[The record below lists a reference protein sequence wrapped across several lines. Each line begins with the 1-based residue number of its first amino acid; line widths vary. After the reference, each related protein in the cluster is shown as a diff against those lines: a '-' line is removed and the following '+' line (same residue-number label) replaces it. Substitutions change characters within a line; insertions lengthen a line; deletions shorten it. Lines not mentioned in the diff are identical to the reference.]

1 LSDANLH
8 DPFLHQLYDRLHDS
22 PMQQK
27 LRRLAPMPAGV
38 VYVQPPEHGEEE
50 IRAEFR
56 TIKSL
61 GFNCLKGLYVLP
73 GVDITRVEHIALDEG
88 LIPYYYGEGG
98 YEALTDEL
106 LTRLG
111 IDTNSSIEQIR
122 THKAFIEHQRKVIAA
137 RIDRRAVSPEVPS
150 DGRPRFPFSFDAIIT
165 EESAEH
171 FAEWLRQQ
179 YGTVDALSLAWNMNR
194 TLINRP
200 EPMWTT
206 WADVKTHC
214 VKQCQQTQ
222 EYRRLR
228 DVLRYKADVY
238 LGMVQERA
246 ANVMRF
252 DPNAPARA
260 GGEMG
265 LFLPFA
271 SRATDMEGVAEAMR
285 YAGSFYPSIHLA
297 WHFEE
302 VGFEVARPVYM
313 QSSVAVDWFKGG
325 WSATWES
332 TGGPQQL
339 SGGKAH
345 LYPKASP
352 QTAGFSVDGGVMR
365 QLILSYFAAGFRGF
379 GLWCWNPRTAG
390 WEAGEYALVDR
401 QGRPTDRAIE
411 AGRLGA
417 AANVWRDEL
426 WTSHKEP
433 LVGVYNDFDNDAMW
447 AVIAIGGREHFKHYP
462 VEARIGAARAFI
474 NGNVPFEYVTGI
486 DLDMGLAMRYS
497 VIYLASTI
505 AISYDRLELLREYVQ
520 NGGRLVIDLPGGW
533 YDDYGRMMNTARG
546 SIFEQIFGVTI
557 RDFQY
562 SQSANR
568 VRKIGVKPLDGL
580 VADLEV
586 TTARVVDTYD
596 TGAPAIT
603 ENRLGNGTAVVLGYE
618 AARLCHKPGD
628 DRLERWLRDYCVGAM
643 EHPFA
648 CDGAIVYRRAG
659 AIADHYFFINDG
671 HDKLVKL
678 DPKKMSYAK
687 WIDAVTQEAVDPNR
701 IELPGHS
708 GRWLRAVR

>member
-1 LSDANLH
+1 LSDAKLH
-8 DPFLHQLYDRLHDS
+8 DPFLHTLHDRLHNS

-27 LRRLAPMPAGV
+27 LRKLAPMPAGV
-38 VYVQPPEHGEEE
+38 VFIQTPEHTEDD
-50 IRAEFR
+50 IRRDFR

-73 GVDITRVEHIALDEG
+73 GVDITRIEHIALDEG

-98 YEALTDEL
+98 YEAITDEL
-106 LTRLG
+106 LTKLG
-111 IDTNSSIEQIR
+111 IDANLPVAEVRNHPAFVAHQTQLIR
-122 THKAFIEHQRKVIAA
+122 D

-150 DGRPRFPFSFDAIIT
+150 DGRPKFPFSFDAKIAD
-165 EESAEH
+165 ESAEH
-171 FAEWLRQQ
+171 FSQWLRQQ
-179 YGTVDALSLAWNMNR
+179 YGTVEALSLAWNMNR
-194 TLINRP
+194 ALISRP
-200 EPMWTT
+200 DPMWVT
-206 WADVKTHC
+206 WNDVKTHC
-214 VKQCQQTQ
+214 VAQCQQTQ

-238 LGMVQERA
+238 LSMVEERA
-246 ANVMRF
+246 ASVKAF
-252 DPNAPARA
+252 DANAPARA

-285 YAGSFYPSIHLA
+285 NTGSFYPSIHLA

-313 QSSVAVDWFKGG
+313 QSSLAADWFKGG

-345 LYPKASP
+345 LYPKMSP
-352 QTAGFSVDGGVMR
+352 HTAGFSVDGGLMR
-365 QLILSYFAAGFRGF
+365 QLILSYFAAGFKGF

-401 QGRPTDRAIE
+401 QNRPTDRAIE
-411 AGRLGA
+411 AGKLGA

-426 WTSHKEP
+426 WQSHKEP
-433 LVGVYNDFDNDAMW
+433 VVGVYNDFDNDAMW
-447 AVIAIGGREHFKHYP
+447 SVIAIGGREHFKHYP
-462 VEARIGAARAFI
+462 VEARIGAARALI
-474 NGNVPFEYVTGI
+474 NGNVPFEYVTGT
-486 DLDMGLAMRYS
+486 DLDMGLAQRYPT
-497 VIYLASTI
+497 IYLASTI
-505 AISYDRLELLREYVQ
+505 ALSYDRLELLREYVQ
-520 NGGRLVIDLPGGW
+520 NGGRLVIDAPGGW
-533 YDDYGRMMNTARG
+533 YDDYGRMMDTSRG
-546 SIFEQIFGVTI
+546 SIFEQIFGVTV

-580 VADLEV
+580 VVDLEV
-586 TTARVVDTYD
+586 TTARIVDTYD

-603 ENRLGNGTAVVLGYE
+603 ENRLGNGTAVLLGYE
-618 AARLCHKPGD
+618 AARACHKPGD
-628 DRLERWLRDYCVGAM
+628 DKLERWLRDYCVGGY
-643 EHPFA
+643 ELPFS
-648 CDGAIVYRRAG
+648 CDGTIVYRRASES
-659 AIADHYFFINDG
+659 ADHYFLINDG
-671 HDKLVKL
+671 HDKVVKL
-678 DPKKMSYAK
+678 DPKRQNYGN
-687 WIDAVTQEAVDPNR
+687 WTDAVAGETVDPAR

-708 GRWLRAVR
+708 GRWLRAQK